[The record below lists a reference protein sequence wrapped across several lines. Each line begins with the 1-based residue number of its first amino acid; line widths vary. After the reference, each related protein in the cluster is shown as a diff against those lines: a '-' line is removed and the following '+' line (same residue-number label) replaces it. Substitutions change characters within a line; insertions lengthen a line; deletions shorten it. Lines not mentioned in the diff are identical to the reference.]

1 MSKVDKTTNSN
12 GKMEGGITG
21 KGFKKGKSGNPN
33 GRPKGV
39 QSIPDILRKIGD
51 EEGTV
56 DGVPKLEVVL
66 RRVFNMALG
75 FKDEKGTWHHPEAW
89 AIRFIADRTEGK
101 ALERIETTYKEPIR
115 LIELD

>member
-39 QSIPDILRKIGD
+39 QSIPDILR
-51 EEGTV
+51 
-56 DGVPKLEVVL
+56 
-66 RRVFNMALG
+66 R
-75 FKDEKGTWHHPEAW
+75 
-89 AIRFIADRTEGK
+89 
-101 ALERIETTYKEPIR
+101 
-115 LIELD
+115 

>member
-1 MSKVDKTTNSN
+1 MPEQTGDNREAN
-12 GKMEGGITG
+12 GQ
-21 KGFKKGKSGNPN
+21 FKPGVSGNPN

-51 EEGTV
+51 EEGTA

-75 FKDEKGTWHHPEAW
+75 FKDENGNRHNPEAW
-89 AIRFIADRTEGK
+89 AIKFIADRTEGR
-101 ALERIETTYKEPIR
+101 ALERIDQTIKQEPIKVFD
-115 LIELD
+115 I

>member
-1 MSKVDKTTNSN
+1 MPNADKTTQSN

-21 KGFKKGKSGNPN
+21 KGFKPGQSGNPN

-39 QSIPDILRKIGD
+39 QSIPDILRKIGE
-51 EEGTV
+51 EEGTA

-75 FKDEKGTWHHPEAW
+75 FKDENGKRHNPEAW
-89 AIRFIADRTEGK
+89 AIKFIADRTEGR
-101 ALERIETTYKEPIR
+101 ALERVEQHVTKDEIIIE
-115 LIELD
+115 